1 MFARLSLSNK
11 SKKRLTFLL
20 KLLLS
25 ALALAI
31 VYSKLDPAQILKIIK
46 SINPF
51 WVILAIILFNLSKI
65 LSAFRLN
72 HLFQAMGL
80 TLENSQNLRLYYIGM
95 FYNLFLPGGIGG
107 DAYKIYLLK
116 KHAQSRVKLTTIAVL
131 VDRFSGM
138 MAIMLLIGLLLL
150 GFLNLSFS
158 QSILITL
165 SLGLFLMYPLFY
177 LGIARFIPEFKPVFL
192 KINAYGLAV
201 QLAQVL
207 CTLSILKSMSVVGL
221 WPEYVA
227 LFLFSSIV
235 TIVPVTIGGLGA
247 RELAFLWGHEL
258 LHVDISVAISL
269 SLLFFVITALSSLV
283 GVFLRFEEKSA

>member
-51 WVILAIILFNLSKI
+51 WVILAIILFNLSKV

-80 TLENSQNLRLYYIGM
+80 TLENIQNLRLYYIGM

-138 MAIMLLIGLLLL
+138 MAIVLLIGLLLL

-177 LGIARFIPEFKPVFL
+177 FVIARFIPEFKPVFL
-192 KINAYGLAV
+192 KINAYGFAV

-207 CTLSILKSMSVVGL
+207 CALSILKSMSVVGL

>member
-1 MFARLSLSNK
+1 M
-11 SKKRLTFLL
+11 L